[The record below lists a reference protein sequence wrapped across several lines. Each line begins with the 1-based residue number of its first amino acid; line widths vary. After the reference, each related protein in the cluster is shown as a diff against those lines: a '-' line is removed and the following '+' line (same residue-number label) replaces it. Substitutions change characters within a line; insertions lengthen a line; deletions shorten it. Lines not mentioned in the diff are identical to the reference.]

1 MLRPNPHKLRLSDF
15 EMEVGASPSNAD
27 DEKISLRLSH
37 CSKSSGL
44 RPGKSPPFQ
53 WSHVIPTHRR
63 EQAIEGMLMGGAV
76 ADAIS
81 LSRDGLHPR
90 ISLKLFGRSPIHFQ
104 FQPGM
109 GVTSQRTHQMLMTIQ
124 AMLESKTD
132 KELFANS
139 LRNRIA
145 WYQRAFPWQHAK
157 QHIAKIYQRLFR
169 IVSDDSM
176 KTGFADDPLLRSVV
190 LAVMLQGNM
199 NSSSRWFQKCVEV
212 SHLDNLALHAGVLVG
227 YAAQIAQIVD
237 PVNFDPLQAIDRL
250 QASTDEPKLS
260 WMLNE
265 MRESLSENRS
275 VAYVARQFGWADGIP
290 SDLFATSIMGIYAW
304 LRHPKN
310 YRNCIERSSLLGG
323 ACGDV
328 AVLAG
333 SLSGIHLGKDRI
345 PNSWLQ
351 RLTMFPYSKHWQE
364 LAIERVKD
372 WPHGVEDIQ
381 RASGVPSLFLGQIVR
396 NLSGTVFR
404 TIHAMIRLPMQLTQ
418 FSVGNRS

>member
-1 MLRPNPHKLRLSDF
+1 
-15 EMEVGASPSNAD
+15 MEFGTSTEHATGK
-27 DEKISLRLSH
+27 KISLRLSH
-37 CSKSSGL
+37 GSKSSGL
-44 RPGKSPPFQ
+44 GPEKAPPFQ
-53 WSHVIPTHRR
+53 WSQVILTHRR
-63 EQAIEGMLMGGAV
+63 EQAIEGMLLGCAV

-81 LSRDGLHPR
+81 LSRDGLDPR
-90 ISLKLFGRSPIHFQ
+90 ISLKLFGRTPIHFQ
-104 FQPGM
+104 FQPGL
-109 GVTSQRTHQMLMTIQ
+109 GVTSQRTHLMLMTIQ
-124 AMLESKTD
+124 AMLASKTD
-132 KELFANS
+132 KELFAKL

-145 WYQRAFPWQHAK
+145 WYQRAFPWRHAK
-157 QHIAKIYQRLFR
+157 QHLAKVYQRLIR
-169 IVSDDSM
+169 KIGDDSM
-176 KTGFADDPLLRSVV
+176 KTGFADDPLIRSVV
-190 LAVMLQGNM
+190 LAVMLQGNV
-199 NSSSRWFQKCVEV
+199 SSASRWFQKSIEV
-212 SHLDNLALHAGVLVG
+212 SHLDNLALHAGILVG

-260 WMLNE
+260 RMLNE
-265 MRESLSENRS
+265 MREFLSENRS

-290 SDLFATSIMGIYAW
+290 TELFATAVMGIYAW

-310 YRNCIERSSLLGG
+310 YRNCIERSALLGG

-333 SLSGIHLGKDRI
+333 SLSGIHLGKDTI
-345 PNSWLQ
+345 PKSWLQ

-404 TIHAMIRLPMQLTQ
+404 TIHAIIRVRMQRTQ
-418 FSVGNRS
+418 FSVRHRP